1 MWVGSRRESWQDVSE
16 VLERFGRRKREAVA
30 RYREC
35 VIAGWNQGR
44 REDLTG
50 GGLLRSAGGPEE
62 VARRRP
68 EERESADERIL
79 GSGEFVEEVWRV
91 AGALG
96 VARSQRPRHW
106 EEILEEVVDP
116 TGIEASRILGGSRER
131 QVSRARRAFLLRA
144 LEEGGMSMAAPA
156 RQCAMNP
163 ASVSQAIELSRREV
177 ESDGAT
183 ANNP

>member
-79 GSGEFVEEVWRV
+79 GRAVSSSRTS
-91 AGALG
+91 GALL
-96 VARSQRPRHW
+96 APLASQGPNDH
-106 EEILEEVVDP
+106 D
-116 TGIEASRILGGSRER
+116 TG
-131 QVSRARRAFLLRA
+131 RRF
-144 LEEGGMSMAAPA
+144 SKK
-156 RQCAMNP
+156 
-163 ASVSQAIELSRREV
+163 S
-177 ESDGAT
+177 
-183 ANNP
+183 